1 MAWQHYYFSMELSKL
16 KLVTIIADESLEH
29 VIEEE
34 IIALGAKGYTVS
46 QVEGKGKTGSRNNA
60 WSGKNVKIETIVAE
74 EACEQI
80 LKHIAQHFF
89 KNYALIV
96 YTQDVQVMRSSHFV

>member
-1 MAWQHYYFSMELSKL
+1 MDLSKL
-16 KLVTIIADESLEH
+16 KLVTIIADDSLEH
-29 VIEEE
+29 VIETE

-46 QVEGKGKTGSRNNA
+46 HVEGKGKTGSRDSA
-60 WSGKNVKIETIVAE
+60 WSGENVKIETIVSE

-89 KNYALIV
+89 QKYALIV
-96 YTQDVQVMRSSHFV
+96 YAHDVEVMRSAHFI